1 MRSQVKRMQPEQI
14 LIAALV
20 AKCEE
25 LKRQVNTDALTN
37 ALSQAA
43 LIAEWHK
50 EKFCTVI
57 AIDVVGLS
65 AFNVDEG
72 HDKGDLL
79 LQKIA
84 YDLKALFRL
93 TDCVY
98 RRGGDEF
105 VVILPFCNYVDAEKT
120 VNRIHELNYPL
131 YVGHAS
137 GNGKVSDLIQQA
149 FSQVENGKR
158 LLKGEK

>member
-1 MRSQVKRMQPEQI
+1 MQPEQV

-20 AKCEE
+20 ARCEE
-25 LKRQVNTDALTN
+25 LERQVKIDALTN
-37 ALSQAA
+37 TLSQAA

-57 AIDVVGLS
+57 AIDVVGLG

-105 VVILPFCNYVDAEKT
+105 VVILPFCNYVDAEET
-120 VNRIHELNYPL
+120 VSRIYELSYPL